1 LNESGNLKISKAK
14 KNDLSL
20 QKAVIYIHDLK
31 DVQTGSS
38 LINDALTEKD
48 IDEALLELAAAEID
62 YTNSFSSALKKSQ
75 RAAQSVTE
83 ISNKYEL
90 FGNYPNPFNPSTT
103 IKFSI
108 PSVGNGHVHSSNTV
122 LKVFDILGREVAVL
136 VNAPMSAGEH
146 EVTFKGSGLPSGVYI
161 YTLKVN
167 EFSQSRKMLL
177 LK

>member
-1 LNESGNLKISKAK
+1 MNESGNLKISKAK

-90 FGNYPNPFNPSTT
+90 FGNYPNPFNPSTV
-103 IKFSI
+103 IKYQI
-108 PSVGNGHVHSSNTV
+108 PNNKQQNSNSEV
-122 LKVFDILGREVAVL
+122 SLIVFDILGRKVQTL

-146 EVTFKGSGLPSGVYI
+146 EVTFNGSGLPSGVYI